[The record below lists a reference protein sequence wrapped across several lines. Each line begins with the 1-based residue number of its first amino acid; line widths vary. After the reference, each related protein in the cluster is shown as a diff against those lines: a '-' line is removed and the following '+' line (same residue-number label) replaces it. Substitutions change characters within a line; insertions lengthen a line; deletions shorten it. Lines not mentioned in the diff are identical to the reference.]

1 MEKNIM
7 RKLLCVLVL
16 LLAISA
22 ILLVGCNRQ
31 ASGELKL
38 ESVDSQSMMI
48 NYSFDNCHVGGLFL
62 DGELRFNTESS
73 TSKGTYKIV
82 GLEPNTNYIFQLI
95 DMGDP
100 GQPVLDTLSIRTLTE

>member
-1 MEKNIM
+1 MEILVYM
-7 RKLLCVLVL
+7 TFLIIILLIVV
-16 LLAISA
+16 IFA
-22 ILLVGCNRQ
+22 ILVYGCNRQ